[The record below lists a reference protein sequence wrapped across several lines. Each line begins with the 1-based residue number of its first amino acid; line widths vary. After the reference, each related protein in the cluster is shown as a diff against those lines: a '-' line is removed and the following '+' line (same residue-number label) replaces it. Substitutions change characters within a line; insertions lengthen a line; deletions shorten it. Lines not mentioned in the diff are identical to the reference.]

1 MNTTP
6 IGDLPELD
14 DVMDRNDIPKIKAHP
29 FLDPIDPRYQKF
41 IKPEHK
47 MSPYSGMIQERHGP
61 SNHQGGSHH
70 QSSHHDPF
78 ADDHHRFKE
87 QTRYDDIYVN
97 NAYNNQ
103 QYNPSCID
111 FANHYQSCPIC
122 SRFYKTD
129 KIVMYTII
137 ITLCLVCLILLK
149 KVIHKT

>member
-14 DVMDRNDIPKIKAHP
+14 DIMDRNDIPKIKANA

-47 MSPYSGMIQERHGP
+47 MSPYSGMVQERYGAP
-61 SNHQGGSHH
+61 SHH

-78 ADDHHRFKE
+78 EHRDHHGPIKE
-87 QTRYDDIYVN
+87 QNIYDDIYVN
-97 NAYNNQ
+97 NTYNPQ
-103 QYNPSCID
+103 FAPSCID

-129 KIVMYTII
+129 KIVVYTII
-137 ITLCLVCLILLK
+137 ITLCIVCLILLK
-149 KVIHKT
+149 KVLNK